1 MKHDSNMA
9 CDWKGEEHSAL
20 PVQSSCED
28 QERSVATQIHLESY
42 QDFDHMKLAFVIRL
56 GADSR
61 PSENSFEGWV
71 EEVDSCT
78 EQRFHSTPELL
89 SFLGQCF
96 DKAAPRNPEMSGSKP
111 ESPPCKKKNL
121 R

>member
-1 MKHDSNMA
+1 MHGSRGA
-9 CDWKGEEHSAL
+9 QLEGRSLFGLAYFQCDCRE
-20 PVQSSCED
+20 PID
-28 QERSVATQIHLESY
+28 VAQLHLES
-42 QDFDHMKLAFVIRL
+42 DFDIGRMKLAFVIRL
-56 GADSR
+56 GTNSR

-78 EQRFHSTPELL
+78 ERRFHSTVELL

-96 DKAAPRNPEMSGSKP
+96 DKASPETPELGGSKKEP
-111 ESPPCKKKNL
+111 PPCKKKNV